1 MSRSNLRAGAS
12 TTRLPVASNKLTL
25 LVPALAWLP
34 QYKSVDWLY
43 ADFWSGV
50 TVGLVLIPQAIAY
63 TTKLARLPAELGLYS
78 SFMGVIV
85 YSIFATSKDVSIG
98 PTSVLSLIVGQ
109 LIASS
114 SSASDS
120 IESVKLA
127 ATLAFWSGLVQLGIG
142 FLQLGLIADF
152 VPVPVIAGL
161 TSGAGIQIIVGQS
174 ATLLGIKGID
184 NRHAPLWVLIDVINN
199 FTHMSRYDAMFG
211 IASLVLIFALK
222 FGCAFGAQK
231 LPWLTQLG
239 YLRNT
244 IAIAVFTFISF
255 LLRSFPN
262 VEFETVSNVPFGL
275 SGIAFPDFSQLAL
288 TAEVLRTLPGILVVS
303 LLEHIAVAKSY
314 GRFNG
319 YTPDVDQ
326 EIVALGFCNVFVS
339 LVGGFSVTASFS
351 RSAISSST
359 GSVSPLASFFAG
371 IIVIVSLFSIT
382 SAISFIPSATLAAI
396 VIAAISELLSNFSVV
411 KSLYEVELMD
421 FVGFWVAC
429 VVTFVAS
436 IEAAIYASVSFSLV
450 VLLVRIA
457 RPEVKVLART
467 LSGTWID
474 PEAEGYDQD
483 DEVFVDAPAGILLF
497 RPEESLTYPNGSY
510 LTKRITSIVKER
522 YKFGGSNEQAKWT
535 DVAEINRDEEQNGLF
550 SKQVPVLRAIVLD
563 FSAVNHIDYTGLQTL
578 LDIKDDVARH
588 TGHKVPLHFAHVRR
602 RHMTVLLRV
611 PGCTSASSVDA
622 TPCAPGFPASSSSSS
637 STTTLAVPETVITE
651 SGISLRPVSDESG
664 AFIQFQAFDGPASL
678 IQNKQPC
685 GCNNVDFF
693 HRSVDLAV
701 EAADVQTRYVA
712 RGQTPADILFRS

>member
-1 MSRSNLRAGAS
+1 MSRPNRDSGGPAVS
-12 TTRLPVASNKLTL
+12 SKLAL
-25 LVPALAWLP
+25 LVPVLAWLP
-34 QYKSVDWLY
+34 QYKSIDWLY

-85 YSIFATSKDVSIG
+85 YSVFATSKDVSIG

-114 SSASDS
+114 SSATDPL
-120 IESVKLA
+120 ESAKLA
-127 ATLAFWSGLVQLGIG
+127 ATLAFWSGLVQLGMG
-142 FLQLGLIADF
+142 FLQLGLMADF

-161 TSGAGIQIIVGQS
+161 TSGAGIQIIVGQT

-184 NRHAPLWVLIDVINN
+184 NMDAPLWVLIKVINSFN
-199 FTHMSRYDAMFG
+199 QISGYDAMFG
-211 IASLVLIFALK
+211 IVSLILIFALK
-222 FGCAFGAQK
+222 FGCAFGAPK

-239 YLRNT
+239 HLRNT

-262 VEFETVSNVPFGL
+262 IEFETVSKVPFGL
-275 SGIAFPDFSQLAL
+275 SGIAVPHFSQLAL
-288 TAEVLRTLPGILVVS
+288 TSEVLKALPGILVVS

-326 EIVALGFCNVFVS
+326 EIVALGFCNVFAS

-359 GSVSPLASFFAG
+359 GSMSPLASFFAG

-382 SAISFIPSATLAAI
+382 RAISYIPSATLAAI

-429 VVTFVAS
+429 IVTFIAS

-457 RPEVKVLART
+457 RPEIKVLART
-467 LSGTWID
+467 RSGTWID
-474 PEAEGYDQD
+474 PEAEGYDEGD
-483 DEVFVDAPAGILLF
+483 DVVVEAPAGILLF

-535 DVAEINRDEEQNGLF
+535 DVAAINRDEEQNALF
-550 SKQVPVLRAIVLD
+550 SKQLPVLRAIVLD

-588 TGHKVPLHFAHVRR
+588 AGHKVPLHFAHVRR
-602 RHMTVLLRV
+602 RHMKVLLRV
-611 PGCTSASSVDA
+611 PGCTSASSIDA
-622 TPCAPGFPASSSSSS
+622 TPCAPGFPTTSSSS
-637 STTTLAVPETVITE
+637 STRTLGVAPEPLNIE
-651 SGISLRPVSDESG
+651 PGALLRPVSSDESG
-664 AFIQFQAFDGPASL
+664 SLIHFQAFDVPASL
-678 IQNKQPC
+678 IQNKPPC

-701 EAADVQTRYVA
+701 EAADAQTRDAV
-712 RGQTPADILFRS
+712 RGLTPADILLRS